1 MPALRA
7 ALLRSAPS
15 APGPTEGKRVV
26 EVMRP
31 ARIADH
37 LFRTVVIRP
46 NGRTMHDMYRF
57 RVKAPAQSR
66 GPYTYYELLA
76 TIPAAQAFRP
86 LNQGGCPMVKP

>member
-26 EVMRP
+26 EVIRP
-31 ARIADH
+31 ARIADP

-46 NGRTMHDMYRF
+46 NGHTVHDMYRF

-76 TIPAAQAFRP
+76 TIPRGPGVPSAEP
-86 LNQGGCPMVKP
+86 GGVPDG